1 MATYV
6 SMNISKLIYPVE
18 NTTSF
23 AGMGPIGC
31 HLDVKA
37 ILLRVRD

>member
-6 SMNISKLIYPVE
+6 SMNVSRLIYPVE
-18 NTTSF
+18 NTTFF
-23 AGMGPIGC
+23 AGMGPSGC

-37 ILLRVRD
+37 ILLTVRD